1 MSAQAGV
8 LWKRVLEDRSPTRRF
23 DARMLQQE
31 LTELRRTHAP
41 LRLVTAIKRN
51 GSQVEV
57 SVIAASATRAGKAAD
72 APPSAP
78 KSRVTS
84 WQPDPW

>member
-8 LWKRVLEDRSPTRRF
+8 LWRRVVDDRSPTRRF
-23 DARMLQQE
+23 DARRLQQE
-31 LTELRRTHAP
+31 LAELRRAHAP
-41 LRLVTAIKRN
+41 LQLVTAIKRT

-57 SVIAASATRAGKAAD
+57 AVIAASPTRSGKAAG
-72 APPSAP
+72 ASPSPGA
-78 KSRVTS
+78 SRVTS

>member
-8 LWKRVLEDRSPTRRF
+8 LWRRVLEDRSPTRRF
-23 DARMLQQE
+23 EARRLQQE
-31 LTELRRTHAP
+31 LAELRRAHAP
-41 LRLVTAIKRN
+41 LRLVTAIKRT

-57 SVIAASATRAGKAAD
+57 AVIAASPTRSPKAVA
-72 APPSAP
+72 APPSAGG
-78 KSRVTS
+78 SRVTS